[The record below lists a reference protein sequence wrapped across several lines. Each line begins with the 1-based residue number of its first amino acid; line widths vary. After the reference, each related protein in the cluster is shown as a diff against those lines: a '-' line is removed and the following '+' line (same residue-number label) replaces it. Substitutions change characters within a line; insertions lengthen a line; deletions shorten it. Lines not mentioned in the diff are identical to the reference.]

1 MMSPEAASY
10 SDLPGGHAEGYPD
23 TFKQVFRRFYRRV
36 ADNSAPI
43 EYPTF
48 VDGIRQMR
56 VLDAVLESS
65 KKKAWV
71 DVRE

>member
-1 MMSPEAASY
+1 
-10 SDLPGGHAEGYPD
+10 
-23 TFKQVFRRFYRRV
+23 V
-36 ADNSAPI
+36 ADSSAPI

-65 KKKAWV
+65 KKRAWV
-71 DVRE
+71 DVPG